1 MGFKQRNV
9 HWNNLSNKNKLWKK
23 AKEKSMTP
31 QPQNIFT
38 QVLTKTQLHG
48 FYCKIPNTVKVKDE
62 WTGLDGVPAE
72 YLIPRKDFKIA
83 NSDGGGGG
91 VF

>member
-1 MGFKQRNV
+1 
-9 HWNNLSNKNKLWKK
+9 
-23 AKEKSMTP
+23 MTP

-72 YLIPRKDFKIA
+72 ELILRKDFKIA

-91 VF
+91 ILRLNLM